1 MIIICYVTSNKTQYN
16 MGYSIMGFK
25 DQNGYSLINEEH
37 KIRITLSNRA
47 KLTLEEDMSI
57 FKTEKITTFINLVFE
72 NYRSEA
78 KSSISLY
85 LEQKRLEIDPLF
97 DKANLSASSKEL
109 AIDCLLKAEEE
120 ILKKLSQQYLAPKGT
135 SHLYHIN
142 NQNVGYLEE
151 DCEEDRYYERPGL
164 YLRAVIEEYCSLP
177 FIERERIYKKKIYEV
192 IEAACSNKEI
202 LKIQAPYNGKNQSFY
217 VYPYKIVADSF
228 QTQSYL
234 VCYSRKAEETDKD
247 KIIASFS
254 MARINVPEQ
263 RKKTFHLTKQEINNI
278 EKKLAVYSPTYLI
291 EPPALIKVKLT
302 PGGIRRYQS
311 NIYSRPSKIEELS
324 TDDIY
329 VFDCTPQQIYN
340 YFFPFGSKAEIISPD
355 YVREIFITAYS
366 NALKIYTIC

>member
-151 DCEEDRYYERPGL
+151 DCEEDRY
-164 YLRAVIEEYCSLP
+164 
-177 FIERERIYKKKIYEV
+177 
-192 IEAACSNKEI
+192 
-202 LKIQAPYNGKNQSFY
+202 
-217 VYPYKIVADSF
+217 
-228 QTQSYL
+228 
-234 VCYSRKAEETDKD
+234 
-247 KIIASFS
+247 
-254 MARINVPEQ
+254 
-263 RKKTFHLTKQEINNI
+263 
-278 EKKLAVYSPTYLI
+278 
-291 EPPALIKVKLT
+291 
-302 PGGIRRYQS
+302 
-311 NIYSRPSKIEELS
+311 
-324 TDDIY
+324 
-329 VFDCTPQQIYN
+329 
-340 YFFPFGSKAEIISPD
+340 
-355 YVREIFITAYS
+355 
-366 NALKIYTIC
+366 